1 MSTGFTYGQE
11 LSERGWE
18 SAHEILELAVRDFN
32 TRGPVNF
39 DIEIEMIG
47 DETTAVDGS
56 SRLYEIQG
64 VDRDYDNTV
73 EVRMMDDEGLKL
85 DSYSPCDDVF
95 HEYGESL
102 GRVMTTSP
110 ADWP

>member
-11 LSERGWE
+11 MSERGWG

-32 TRGPVNF
+32 TRSPVDF
-39 DIEIEMIG
+39 DIEIELIG
-47 DETTAVDGS
+47 DETTAVEGS

-64 VDRDYDNTV
+64 VETDYDTTV
-73 EVRMMDDEGLKL
+73 EVKMVDDEGLKL

-95 HEYGESL
+95 HEYGESV
-102 GRVMTTSP
+102 GRVMTISP